1 MSARQNRTE
10 HLFPR
15 SIDGKEIWLLKRSTY
30 PDLDSYRRDVFAQE
44 DDLLKSIMPA
54 AVEAGLPGISVS
66 PESGKALY
74 FLAKTIG
81 ARRILEF
88 GTLVGYSGIWLARA
102 LPPEGRLVTLEID
115 ADHAERAGQNFEAA
129 GLRDRIDLRL
139 GDGLHLLTTLDTD
152 GPFDLVFIDA
162 NKEAYPSYLDFALE
176 HTRPGGLIIA
186 DNANGHCH
194 VHERL
199 EEGDRREGIQVYNQ
213 RVADHPRLISTIIPV
228 GGWLAVSLVLD
239 REGVSP

>member
-1 MSARQNRTE
+1 MM
-10 HLFPR
+10 
-15 SIDGKEIWLLKRSTY
+15 RSTY
-30 PDLDSYRRDVFAQE
+30 PDLDAYRMEVFARE
-44 DDLLKSIMPA
+44 DDLLKGIMPA

-66 PESGKALY
+66 PDSGKMLY

-81 ARRILEF
+81 ARQILEF
-88 GTLVGYSGIWLARA
+88 GTLAGYSGIWLARA
-102 LPPEGRLVTLEID
+102 LPPDGRLVTLEID
-115 ADHAERAGQNFEAA
+115 ADHAAQARRNFEAA
-129 GLRDRIDLRL
+129 GLSDRIDLL
-139 GDGLHLLTTLDTD
+139 EGDGLRLLPTLDQH

-186 DNANGHCH
+186 DNANGHGH

-213 RVADHPRLISTIIPV
+213 RVADHPGLISTIIPV

-239 REGVSP
+239 GEGVSP